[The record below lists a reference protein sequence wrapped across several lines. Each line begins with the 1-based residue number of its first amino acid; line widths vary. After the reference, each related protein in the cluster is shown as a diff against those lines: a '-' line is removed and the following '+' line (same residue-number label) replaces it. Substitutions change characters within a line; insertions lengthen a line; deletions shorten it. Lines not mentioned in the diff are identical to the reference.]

1 MNEISII
8 SVKEL
13 QFLNNK
19 NEYIFIHFGYPSAAK
34 IGVLYN
40 KIKKKERNYL
50 ISIFFELTGIDIRVE
65 DMLGKLHVVLL
76 KILVDGTMNNIVIS
90 NIAFLPSSFAFLMDN
105 LKKIFDNLKNLE
117 NKKVIIV
124 DCDLNDPESVKYLD
138 EYFEK

>member
-19 NEYIFIHFGYPSAAK
+19 NEYIFIHFGYTSTTK
-34 IGVLYN
+34 IDVLYN
-40 KIKKKERNYL
+40 KIKKKERSYL
-50 ISIFFELTGIDIRVE
+50 INLFSELTGIDIRVE
-65 DMLGKLHVVLL
+65 DILGRLHIVLL
-76 KILVDGTMNNIVIS
+76 KTLVDGTMNNIVIS

-105 LKKIFDNLKNLE
+105 LKKIFDNLRNLD

-124 DCDLNDPESVKYLD
+124 DCDLNDPESVRYLD
-138 EYFEK
+138 EYFKE